1 LAVTRIGTFGQLGL
15 GVSGQVLQTGLLGF
29 VRADWR
35 FGQNLSG
42 YAVVGGMRYQ
52 F

>member
-1 LAVTRIGTFGQLGL
+1 VTRIGTFGQLGL
-15 GVSGQVLQTGLLGF
+15 GVSGQVVQTGLLGF
-29 VRADWR
+29 VRGDWR

-42 YAVVGGMRYQ
+42 YAVVGGLRYQ